1 MQVESLRYLSYC
13 TTKYGPERM
22 ANHAEDLWSSVK
34 DATYISPQCT
44 LTKESELSGGMG
56 FQDSD
61 IMMQAFILLQ
71 EVIQQSGDFIMLI
84 LRDNDINVFMN
95 SLNQYKEIDQIP
107 SLAKQRLH
115 VVGNILSTCAK
126 PSSALCNKVFHS
138 FFPLLLENLGLSV
151 ANSSNG
157 YLNEDCIPPIKFNFA
172 AIHLCIE
179 LIAACRYVAVSLDSS
194 NAAVDYSHETWSS
207 MLSNSCKSL
216 VRGFLS
222 LLRST
227 AADQR
232 PSSDV
237 YFGGKHVFSE
247 CFNNL

>member
-1 MQVESLRYLSYC
+1 
-13 TTKYGPERM
+13 M
-22 ANHAEDLWSSVK
+22 ASHAGALWSSVK
-34 DATYISPQCT
+34 NATYISPQCT
-44 LTKESELSGGMG
+44 LKESELLGGMG
-56 FQDSD
+56 FEDSD

-71 EVIQQSGDFIMLI
+71 EILQQSGDFISLI
-84 LRDNDINVFMN
+84 LGDNDITVFMN

-115 VVGNILSTCAK
+115 VVGCILSTCAK

-151 ANSSNG
+151 ANSPNG
-157 YLNEDCIPPIKFNFA
+157 YLDEDCIPPLKFNFA

-179 LIAACRYVAVSLDSS
+179 LIAACRNLAVSLDSS
-194 NAAVDYSHETWSS
+194 NAEGDYSHQTWSS
-207 MLSNSCKSL
+207 MLGNSCKSL
-216 VRGFLS
+216 VKEFCS

-237 YFGGKHVFSE
+237 HFGGKHFFLNASTPYYMKSMPRM
-247 CFNNL
+247 